1 MEEKLKNN
9 IPEQKSEEQ
18 LYKARVKKGKH
29 IGLFATIAFHLV
41 LLIILLVI
49 SIHTVVTQE
58 TSFVT
63 DSEGKLAQEQKD
75 DKIQKEE
82 EVKNL
87 AKGELAEQLAG
98 RSVQEYKSVP
108 VQRSG
113 SSLKDDRNSNM
124 KELYKEAADVQKKVK
139 DAKKYDIQ
147 PEGTDNVPNAAPVKK
162 SDAKPY
168 KGPSVLSWTL
178 DRRNA
183 FSLPIPVY
191 KCQGGGDVSV
201 RISVGRN
208 GYVTSA
214 QIIESSSVSD
224 GCICAAALNAAKR
237 SRFSASETA
246 PNPQVGEIVYR
257 FIAQ

>member
-1 MEEKLKNN
+1 MEENLNN
-9 IPEQKSEEQ
+9 SAPEQKSEEQ
-18 LYKARVKKGKH
+18 LYEARVKKGKH
-29 IGLFATIAFHLV
+29 IGLFATIVFHLI
-41 LLIILLVI
+41 LLIILLAI

-63 DSEGKLAQEQKD
+63 DSEGKIARE
-75 DKIQKEE
+75 QKEE
-82 EVKNL
+82 KLQKEEDIKNA
-87 AKGELAEQLAG
+87 AKSELADQLAG
-98 RSVQEYKSVP
+98 RAVQQYKSIP

-113 SSLKDDRNSNM
+113 SALKDDRNSNV
-124 KELYKEAADVQKKVK
+124 KELYKEAADLQKRIK
-139 DAKKYDIQ
+139 DAKKFDVS

-162 SDAKPY
+162 SDAQPY

-178 DRRNA
+178 DGRSA

-201 RISVGRN
+201 KISVGRN

-214 QIIESSSVSD
+214 QIIEGSSVSD
-224 GCICAAALNAAKR
+224 GCIRAAALSAAKR

-246 PNPQVGEIVYR
+246 PNPQTGEIVYR
-257 FIAQ
+257 FIPQ

>member
-1 MEEKLKNN
+1 MEENQKNSV
-9 IPEQKSEEQ
+9 PEQKSEEQ
-18 LYKARVKKGKH
+18 LYEARVKKGKH
-29 IGLFATIAFHLV
+29 IGLFATIAFHLI
-41 LLIILLVI
+41 LLIILLAI

-63 DSEGKLAQEQKD
+63 DSEGKLAQEQRD
-75 DKIQKEE
+75 EKIQKEE

-87 AKGELAEQLAG
+87 AKSELAEQLAG
-98 RSVQEYKSVP
+98 RPVQEYKSIP

-113 SSLKDDRNSNM
+113 GSLKDDRNSNT
-124 KELYKEAADVQKKVK
+124 KELYKEAAEVQKRIKE
-139 DAKKYDIQ
+139 ARKYDIQ
-147 PEGTDNVPNAAPVKK
+147 PDGTDNVPNAAPVKK
-162 SDAKPY
+162 ADAKPY

-178 DRRNA
+178 DGRHA

-201 RISVGRN
+201 KISVGRN
-208 GYVTSA
+208 GYVISA
-214 QIIESSSVSD
+214 QIIEGSSISD
-224 GCICAAALNAAKR
+224 GCIRAAALNAAKR